1 MEWRRYYKDYQTF
14 DLALSFAI
22 TFMENCKVLL
32 DRIITQFKSK
42 EDLINFF
49 LVKQEPIEQLYCKM
63 KKRKLEEIDLNEIR
77 AFFNCVDF
85 IVKMH
90 SSVRSGLKI
99 LEVCDSAHQIFFHCF
114 ILYKLEQLD
123 SMKIDHDEIYSRY
136 EAPKRL
142 PNGSTVGD
150 LVDAMN
156 WEALNEVARKI
167 DELESEKNFQHEH
180 FDSRWALKNYYTKKV
195 FEKINNVKF

>member
-90 SSVRSGLKI
+90 SSVRS
-99 LEVCDSAHQIFFHCF
+99 
-114 ILYKLEQLD
+114 
-123 SMKIDHDEIYSRY
+123 
-136 EAPKRL
+136 
-142 PNGSTVGD
+142 
-150 LVDAMN
+150 
-156 WEALNEVARKI
+156 
-167 DELESEKNFQHEH
+167 
-180 FDSRWALKNYYTKKV
+180 
-195 FEKINNVKF
+195 